1 MVAVINE
8 RLRCCRHAA
17 PLVAAIYYLPMFHS
31 SSFSFEP
38 LNVLSSFSSAP
49 FIFQSFFCIVD
60 NNNNKKKKLSRWI
73 NPTAAFTQSTRV
85 AVVNRDSFF
94 FFIVNVIIVIFFI
107 PSGEERLVCA
117 AQLAVLTFGRHLHL
131 C

>member
-8 RLRCCRHAA
+8 RLRRCRHAA

-38 LNVLSSFSSAP
+38 LNVLSSFSSAA

-60 NNNNKKKKLSRWI
+60 NNKKKKKLSRWI

-85 AVVNRDSFF
+85 AVVIRDSFF
-94 FFIVNVIIVIFFI
+94 FLLLMLLLLFFFI
-107 PSGEERLVCA
+107 LSGEERLVCA

>member
-8 RLRCCRHAA
+8 RLRRCRHAA

-38 LNVLSSFSSAP
+38 LNVLSSFSSAA

-60 NNNNKKKKLSRWI
+60 NNKKKNKKTKSLDKS
-73 NPTAAFTQSTRV
+73 NGRV
-85 AVVNRDSFF
+85 HSIDSGGSCYPRFFF
-94 FFIVNVIIVIFFI
+94 FFIVDVIIVIFF
-107 PSGEERLVCA
+107 L
-117 AQLAVLTFGRHLHL
+117 F
-131 C
+131 